1 VLCFRGDW
9 LNAAALSASNV
20 FFFNI
25 KQSWNLTFSESMSST
40 LPSKAVL
47 LVLINLLK
55 VMEYNLTKHQTLRDI
70 WDVGLLLLLLLIIII
85 IVTIKN
91 SGGKVIVR
99 RNIQG
104 SAFYMYYEEKYWGF
118 KQYISYFIFY

>member
-1 VLCFRGDW
+1 
-9 LNAAALSASNV
+9 
-20 FFFNI
+20 
-25 KQSWNLTFSESMSST
+25 
-40 LPSKAVL
+40 
-47 LVLINLLK
+47 
-55 VMEYNLTKHQTLRDI
+55 MEYNLTKHQTLRDI